1 MNRKNFIKNVGYTF
15 VGGTAAVVM
24 LQSCASASY
33 FAPHVLSNNQLS
45 IKKTEFVNVENNK
58 TIQRKYVLVKTDK
71 YNFPVCIYKLGEENY
86 SALLLECTHKGCE
99 LKPHGDFLSCP
110 CHGSEFSN
118 TGVVQNPPAEANLKV
133 FQVKT
138 DQANIYVQL

>member
-45 IKKTEFVNVENNK
+45 IKKTEFVNVENNNSDVYF
-58 TIQRKYVLVKTDK
+58 I
-71 YNFPVCIYKLGEENY
+71 NY
-86 SALLLECTHKGCE
+86 LCGNLCFKNGTMSRFETWF
-99 LKPHGDFLSCP
+99 FL
-110 CHGSEFSN
+110 N
-118 TGVVQNPPAEANLKV
+118 
-133 FQVKT
+133 
-138 DQANIYVQL
+138 

>member
-1 MNRKNFIKNVGYTF
+1 MNRKDFIKNVGYTF
-15 VGGTAAVVM
+15 VGGTAAVVL
-24 LQSCASASY
+24 LQNCATTSY
-33 FAPHVLSNNQLS
+33 FAPYILSNNQLS
-45 IKKTEFVNVENNK
+45 IKKTEFGNVENNK
-58 TIQRKYVLVKTDK
+58 NVQRKYVLVKTDK

-133 FQVKT
+133 FKVKT

>member
-1 MNRKNFIKNVGYTF
+1 MNRKDFIKNVGYTF
-15 VGGTAAVVM
+15 VGGTAAIVL
-24 LQSCASASY
+24 LQNCATTSY
-33 FAPHVLSNNQLS
+33 FAPHILSNNLVS
-45 IKKTEFVNVENNK
+45 IKKSEFAHFKNGK
-58 TIQRKYVLVKTDK
+58 TINRKYVMVKTDR
-71 YNFPVCIYKLGEENY
+71 YNFPVCIYKLSEENY

-118 TGVVQNPPAEANLKV
+118 TGAVQNPPAEANLKT